1 MTVIENQHRDLH
13 INLFISSTHA
23 SGVTRLSKPVGR
35 NTQLRRHGPGTLIP
49 IAIPL
54 LTPPPPAAAA
64 VSQDA
69 WLSTSLGGHKVP
81 PSFPV
86 GVVPEEPGEESG
98 HLP

>member
-1 MTVIENQHRDLH
+1 M
-13 INLFISSTHA
+13 
-23 SGVTRLSKPVGR
+23 GR
-35 NTQLRRHGPGTLIP
+35 NTQLSRHGPGTLIP
-49 IAIPL
+49 IAIP
-54 LTPPPPAAAA
+54 PPPTPTSPATAA